1 MGASRHRRDG
11 LGRQARRHLGQGRD
25 RLWRAPARPPSC
37 AKGDEALQPVLL
49 SADPEPANA
58 ARNIALAD
66 GAWRDDALTFKRAF
80 YFFDQSTI
88 ADARTC
94 WKKLKGTDGVE
105 PRFWRQE
112 GGRWMEG
119 P

>member
-1 MGASRHRRDG
+1 MSARASGLDHGGPVHQRFIEEGVKWAHLDIAGMVWADKPGATWDKG
-11 LGRQARRHLGQGRD
+11 ATGYGVKLLD
-25 RLWRAPARPPSC
+25 R
-37 AKGDEALQPVLL
+37 
-49 SADPEPANA
+49 
-58 ARNIALAD
+58 
-66 GAWRDDALTFKRAF
+66 AWRDDALTFKRAF